1 MITIT
6 NREARQFMLL
16 KHGLLGD
23 YKLIGKQGVLNYVR
37 QTGCIQYDP
46 IDICGR
52 NAELTLQSRVKGF
65 TKETLYKLLYEDR
78 LLLDYPDK
86 NTAIIHRD
94 DWIYFSRSR
103 DWPRR
108 RAAEHPEM
116 QELMEQALA
125 IIREKGVVSPDDI
138 KLESDFKWRAYV
150 VWSSG
155 KNLSAS
161 VLEQLYGI
169 GELVIHHKDGARK
182 YYDLTERYIPSEIL
196 SAPDPHHDDFE
207 HLKWRVARYIGAVG
221 MLWCRPSDALPRM
234 TAETRSKVFALL
246 LDEGRICDVKIEGIK
261 DTLYF
266 RAEDMPIMEQAQ
278 ENHDFPLRC
287 EFIAPLDPFMW
298 DRKVIKAIFGFE
310 YTWEIYTPVVKRKY
324 GHYVLPILFGERFV
338 GRIEPIVDKKA
349 RTLTVKNIWY
359 EDDVKPTK
367 ATTKAVEKC
376 LARFSR
382 FNGCVLDG
390 GLPNELD
397 LG

>member
-1 MITIT
+1 MTTIT

-16 KHGLLGD
+16 KHGLLGE
-23 YKLIGKQGVLNYVR
+23 YKFDGKQGVLDYIR

-65 TKETLYKLLYEDR
+65 TKDTLYNLLYEDR

-94 DWIYFSRSR
+94 DWAHFARSR

-125 IIREKGVVSPDDI
+125 IVCEKGAVSPDDI
-138 KLESDFKWRAYV
+138 KLESDFQWRAFV

-161 VLEQLYGI
+161 VLEQLYGM
-169 GELVIHHKDGARK
+169 GELVIHHKDGAHK
-182 YYDLTERYIPSEIL
+182 YYDLAERYIPGETL
-196 SAPDPHHDDFE
+196 SAPEPHPDDFE

-221 MLWCRPSDALPRM
+221 MLWCHPSDALPHM
-234 TAETRSKVFALL
+234 TAETRSKVFAAL
-246 LDEGRICDVKIEGIK
+246 LDDGRINDVKVEGIK
-261 DTLYF
+261 DALYF
-266 RAEDMPIMEQAQ
+266 RAEDSPILEQAR
-278 ENHDFPLRC
+278 ENRDYPPRC
-287 EFIAPLDPFMW
+287 ELIAPLDTFMW

-324 GHYVLPILFGERFV
+324 GHYVLPILLGERFI
-338 GRIEPIVDKKA
+338 GRIEPIADKK
-349 RTLTVKNIWY
+349 TKMLTVKNIWY
-359 EDDVKPTK
+359 EDGVKPTK
-367 ATTKAVEKC
+367 ATTNAVEKC
-376 LARFSR
+376 IARFAR
-382 FNGCVLDG
+382 FNECSLEG
-390 GLPNELD
+390 GLPNAKI
-397 LG
+397 